1 MSGRRPANC
10 WRGIMDWS
18 DLSAGVFGLG
28 IIVVLSFI
36 VYFSIFRILRYLFRL
51 FKARSPSSWL
61 QHLGAG
67 LVGVL
72 VLAGVGLVH
81 VLGEKGSGSPHVQVL
96 PTRVFAGPDQYPP
109 KYFAAY
115 GIVAFPVKATKD
127 KIPRYTIICEAY
139 ISTFLSYTDV
149 RTPLNRQIVTV
160 WPIESDKEATQIN
173 VMRLSDVCDAAVS
186 HYGLLTAQEAIA
198 DAKKS
203 NARID
208 GLGPFLLAWSPSEQK
223 GKSDVLV
230 LVSDMSEVTTTEQ
243 AQRLFIQWAHDIE
256 ENPELWEKGWN
267 VDKLKTVIR
276 LWVDK
281 YGQQLLQLAG
291 GK

>member
-115 GIVAFPVKATKD
+115 GIVAFPVKATKTRFRVTPSYV
-127 KIPRYTIICEAY
+127 KHIFPRF
-139 ISTFLSYTDV
+139 FLT
-149 RTPLNRQIVTV
+149 L
-160 WPIESDKEATQIN
+160 
-173 VMRLSDVCDAAVS
+173 
-186 HYGLLTAQEAIA
+186 
-198 DAKKS
+198 
-203 NARID
+203 
-208 GLGPFLLAWSPSEQK
+208 
-223 GKSDVLV
+223 
-230 LVSDMSEVTTTEQ
+230 MSE
-243 AQRLFIQWAHDIE
+243 RH
-256 ENPELWEKGWN
+256 
-267 VDKLKTVIR
+267 
-276 LWVDK
+276 
-281 YGQQLLQLAG
+281 
-291 GK
+291 